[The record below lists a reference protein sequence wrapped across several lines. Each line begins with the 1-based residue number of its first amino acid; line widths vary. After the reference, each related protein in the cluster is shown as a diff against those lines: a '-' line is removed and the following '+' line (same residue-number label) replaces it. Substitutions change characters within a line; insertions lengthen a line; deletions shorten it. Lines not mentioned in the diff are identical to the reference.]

1 MENKTYKE
9 LLKANERLDKELAE
23 KEDECA
29 KKGLKWEEML
39 AETKDIRI
47 QIAEND
53 RKARNMKDPTMQFGK
68 KWAGDLMTLEDFVNS
83 VENGFFVDNDG
94 YGRYATETGVSDIH
108 IYPSDVLDNEYR
120 HDFSH
125 VMWFNK

>member
-9 LLKANERLDKELAE
+9 LLRANERLGKELTE

-39 AETKDIRI
+39 VETKDIRAL
-47 QIAEND
+47 IAEND
-53 RKARNMKDPTMQFGK
+53 RKLRNMQDPTMQFGK
-68 KWAGDLMTLEDFVNS
+68 NWAGDLMTLENFVNS

-94 YGRYATETGVSDIH
+94 YGRYATETGVSDIRV
-108 IYPSDVLDNEYR
+108 YPSDILDNDYR